1 MSTLVFETPGYLF
14 LLLLVPAGI
23 YFRHLWP
30 GRGGKLPFAYRMWNT
45 RGFSPSFFARRAAFG
60 LAVLAFWAGVIA
72 LILALAGPAGVSRE
86 RVYLNRGI
94 DMMLVLDES
103 PSMAAQDFA
112 PVNRFETAR
121 ETIRRFVERR
131 ENDPIGLVS
140 FGREAALRVP
150 PTTDYEKLGAVL
162 EDLRIMELGD
172 GTAIG
177 MGLALGALHLRSS
190 DAPEKVMILLTDGK
204 NNAGEVPA
212 ETAAQVATELGIRI
226 YTIGIGSE
234 TQTPIEFTDP
244 ETGQVY
250 RGTFEGGFDEGLLR
264 EIAELSGGAY
274 FYAGTSGTLESVF
287 EAIDSIETTEKRV
300 RIEVSTEPRHRILII
315 FALGALLLD
324 FFIRKLVLREV
335 L

>member
-1 MSTLVFETPGYLF
+1 LVFESPGYLF
-14 LLLLVPAGI
+14 LLLLVPVGI
-23 YFRHLWP
+23 YFRHFWSA
-30 GRGGKLPFAYRMWNT
+30 RGGKLPFAFRVWNT
-45 RGFSPSFFARRAAFG
+45 RGFSPSFFARRAVFG
-60 LAVLAFWAGVIA
+60 LAVLSFWSGVVA
-72 LILALAGPAGVSRE
+72 LILALGGPAEVSRE

-94 DMMLVLDES
+94 DMMIVLDES

-121 ETIRRFVERR
+121 ETIRGFVERR

-150 PTTDYEKLGAVL
+150 PTTDYDKLVAVL
-162 EDLRIMELGD
+162 DELHIMELGD

-177 MGLALGALHLRSS
+177 MGIALGALHLRSS

-204 NNAGEVPA
+204 NNAGEVLA
-212 ETAAQVATELGIRI
+212 ETAARVATELGIRI

-234 TQTPIEFTDP
+234 AQAEIEFTNP

-250 RGTFEGGFDEGLLR
+250 RGTFEGGFDEELLR
-264 EIAELSGGAY
+264 EIADLSGGAY

-287 EAIDSIETTEKRV
+287 EAIDSIETVEKRV
-300 RIEVSTEPRHRILII
+300 RIEVATEPRHRLLII
-315 FALGALLLD
+315 FALAALLFD
-324 FFIRKLVLREV
+324 FLVRKLLLREV

>member
-1 MSTLVFETPGYLF
+1 MVFETPGYLF
-14 LLLLVPAGI
+14 LLVLVPVGI
-23 YFRHLWP
+23 YFRHFRP
-30 GRGGKLPFAYRMWNT
+30 QRGGKLQFAYRVWNT
-45 RGFSPSFFARRAAFG
+45 RGFVPSLFFRRAVFA
-60 LAVLAFWAGVIA
+60 LAVISFWSAVVA
-72 LILALAGPAGVSRE
+72 LVLALGGPAEVTRE
-86 RVYLNRGI
+86 RVFLNRGI
-94 DMMLVLDES
+94 DMMIVLDES

-112 PVNRFETAR
+112 PVNRFESAR

-150 PTTDYEKLGAVL
+150 PTTDYEKLGGTL
-162 EDLRIMELGD
+162 DELRIMELGD
-172 GTAIG
+172 GTAVG
-177 MGLALGALHLRSS
+177 MGIALGALHLRSS

-204 NNAGEVPA
+204 NNAGEVPPQ
-212 ETAAQVATELGIRI
+212 TATRVATEIGVRI

-234 TQTPIEFTDP
+234 TEASIEFTDP
-244 ETGQVY
+244 ETGQEY
-250 RGTFEGGFDEGLLR
+250 RGTFEGGFDEEILR

-300 RIEVSTEPRHRILII
+300 RIEVKTEPLHRLLIM
-315 FALGALLLD
+315 FALGALLFD
-324 FFIRKLVLREV
+324 FIVRKLLLREV

>member
-1 MSTLVFETPGYLF
+1 
-14 LLLLVPAGI
+14 
-23 YFRHLWP
+23 
-30 GRGGKLPFAYRMWNT
+30 
-45 RGFSPSFFARRAAFG
+45 
-60 LAVLAFWAGVIA
+60 
-72 LILALAGPAGVSRE
+72 VSRE

-162 EDLRIMELGD
+162 EELRIMELGD

-234 TQTPIEFTDP
+234 TQAPIEFTDP

-264 EIAELSGGAY
+264 EVAQLSGGAY

-315 FALGALLLD
+315 FALGALLVD

>member
-1 MSTLVFETPGYLF
+1 
-14 LLLLVPAGI
+14 
-23 YFRHLWP
+23 
-30 GRGGKLPFAYRMWNT
+30 
-45 RGFSPSFFARRAAFG
+45 
-60 LAVLAFWAGVIA
+60 
-72 LILALAGPAGVSRE
+72 
-86 RVYLNRGI
+86 
-94 DMMLVLDES
+94 
-103 PSMAAQDFA
+103 
-112 PVNRFETAR
+112 
-121 ETIRRFVERR
+121 
-131 ENDPIGLVS
+131 
-140 FGREAALRVP
+140 
-150 PTTDYEKLGAVL
+150 
-162 EDLRIMELGD
+162 MELGD

-234 TQTPIEFTDP
+234 TQAPIEFTDP

-264 EIAELSGGAY
+264 EVAQLSGGAY

-315 FALGALLLD
+315 FALGALLVD